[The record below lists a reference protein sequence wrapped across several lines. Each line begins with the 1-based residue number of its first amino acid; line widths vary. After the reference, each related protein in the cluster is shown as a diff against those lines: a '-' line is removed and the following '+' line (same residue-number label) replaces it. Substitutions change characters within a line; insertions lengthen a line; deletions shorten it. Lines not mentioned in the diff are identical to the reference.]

1 MRTRSFC
8 RVSPVAP
15 GPLAAFA
22 SSLLLTAPCLV
33 STAHAAPPP
42 RTATTKKPAAAP
54 QKPTAPSTSTTA
66 PTKAGSTAGRWTM
79 ATPDAMAEAAFQRAK
94 AGGPE
99 AAGAVALLASLADRA
114 SAGVVQQLLS
124 RLGDSSSPLK
134 TQAAWLAASL
144 DPVPTRAAPKGLVGH
159 FRLLGPLQD
168 TGGRLPQK
176 DIEEERPGAWG
187 DKSTNLSWGVYDI
200 RWRPVVGPLTARGVP
215 LDVYVHPR
223 KESCTYLASRIE
235 LAADGPVVVH
245 VAASGTVRLI
255 WDGATVGSSDEV
267 HERALF
273 DRFGAE
279 IAAKKGTHL
288 VAVKICGGSI
298 DDEGRARLRLER
310 PDGSEVAFTD
320 SSDLAPLEN
329 VTFPK
334 VVAKPFREPISNALS
349 VALPTKKGERRAPI
363 ATLLGAA
370 LLRTKGGLEDLRS
383 PRAPGLL
390 SLVATDS
397 TVSPD
402 ELALAG
408 WISPFGGP
416 RSGFLNAARDKATS
430 AGDQE
435 TASFTLRRIAAAR
448 LDAGL
453 IDWAMAALRAEP
465 LASSKD
471 AEAVLLRALVSERL
485 TGEASRIAAL
495 KTLQAVAAEQGDRAS
510 VALWSEIA
518 HLARGIEPKTEL
530 GARDRIAQ
538 RSPESFGLD
547 RIHAASAIDGNAVA
561 DAVRSAIASGS
572 FGSGDDFDEAAALLV
587 RAGKDKEARDLL
599 AVAAGIAPNVSG
611 IQSRLAEL
619 LLLSKDEGDRER
631 AERALLRARD
641 LEPGDARLKAE
652 IALRSREKDRAPSRD
667 ERFLATS
674 ESILARKTATPAK
687 SGEVFDRQLYWQ
699 RVVTLHDDRRISQLI
714 HYAREVVIPPR
725 SQDEMYEPIPAEGE
739 ETEILKARVH
749 RAGGGEAFAEE
760 QKSDF
765 GRPMIRWPDLKTG
778 DVVEVVVRSWT
789 SGPIGRRGDAPF
801 YFLDFAG
808 SVSTHPLLFN
818 EVVIDSPKARPL
830 AVDIVNGKADRVVT
844 AEEGARTVTRYIW
857 DHPLELPDEP
867 LAPKAS
873 ETFPTIMGSTFP
885 SWDAFRTWYLGAVE
899 GFTEPD
905 DQVRTLAAELTKGKR
920 TRDEKLEAI
929 FDFVAD
935 DIRYVNYVSGEWWLP
950 NRPSQLLARRQG
962 DCDDKAILLIT
973 LLKCV
978 GIDATEVLI
987 QTRHTGQPSV
997 LLAKNVA
1004 IPLFDH
1010 GIAYLPGKNG
1020 EPAIWLDA
1028 TSPQSRLGPVP
1039 SMDARTYALFAT
1051 EGPAQM
1057 VATPKGSPDDYG
1069 AESNWDITLAADG
1082 SASLVADEVH
1092 RGDHAFYLRSNLREK
1107 DARAPWVE
1115 QNLIAGWIPQ
1125 VSVEKDV
1132 DFQPDVGRGKSRVRY
1147 QAKTGALG
1155 RRDGDDLLVTLAPST
1170 TLTSQLAPLPE
1181 RTLPV
1186 ALPPHLAPSR
1196 QTHHVKLH
1204 IPEGMTVPNLPPGGE
1219 EKGGEFGNAKL
1230 TVERDPKD
1238 PRVVV
1243 VTRDVVFDLDRI
1255 PVEKYKAWRGWL
1267 SRTDS
1272 LMHRS
1277 VRFVAGGAR

>member
-1 MRTRSFC
+1 
-8 RVSPVAP
+8 
-15 GPLAAFA
+15 
-22 SSLLLTAPCLV
+22 
-33 STAHAAPPP
+33 
-42 RTATTKKPAAAP
+42 
-54 QKPTAPSTSTTA
+54 
-66 PTKAGSTAGRWTM
+66 M

-94 AGGPE
+94 AGGAD
-99 AAGAVALLASLADRA
+99 AAGAVALLASLSDRA
-114 SAGVVQQLLS
+114 SAGLVQQLLG
-124 RLGDSSSPLK
+124 RLGDSPSALK

-176 DIEEERPGAWG
+176 DIEEGQPAAWG

-215 LDVYVHPR
+215 LDVYIHPR
-223 KESCTYLASRIE
+223 KESCTYLASRVE
-235 LAADGPVVVH
+235 LADGGPVVVH

-255 WDGATVGSSDEV
+255 WDGATVASSDEV

-273 DRFGAE
+273 DRLGAE
-279 IAAKKGTHL
+279 IAATSAAKGTHL
-288 VAVKICGGSI
+288 VAVKVCGGSL
-298 DDEGRARLRLER
+298 DDEGRVRIRLDR
-310 PDGSEVAFTD
+310 PDGSEVSFTD
-320 SSDLAPLEN
+320 SSDLSPLAS

-334 VVAKPFREPISNALS
+334 VVAKPFREPISSALS
-349 VALPTKKGERRAPI
+349 IALPTKGKRPDHRGALDN
-363 ATLLGAA
+363 AALLGAA
-370 LLRTKGGLEDLRS
+370 LLRTKGGLDDLRS

-390 SLVATDS
+390 SLVAADPHVT
-397 TVSPD
+397 PD

-416 RSGFLNAARDKATS
+416 RSGFLNAARDKATE
-430 AGDQE
+430 AGDHE
-435 TASFTLRRIAAAR
+435 TEGFTLRRVAAAR
-448 LDAGL
+448 LEAGL

-471 AEAVLLRALVSERL
+471 AEAVLLRALVTERL
-485 TGEASRIAAL
+485 TGEASRLAAL
-495 KTLQAVAAEQGDRAS
+495 KTLQATAAEQGDRAS

-518 HLARGIEPKTEL
+518 YLARGLEPKTEL
-530 GARDRIAQ
+530 SARDRVAQ
-538 RSPESFGLD
+538 RSPESFGLE
-547 RIHAASAIDGNAVA
+547 RVRAASALDGEAVG

-572 FGSGDDFDEAAALLV
+572 FGSGDEFDEAAAMLI

-599 AVAAGIAPNVSG
+599 GVAAGIAPNVAS

-619 LLLSKDEGDRER
+619 LMLSKNESDRQ
-631 AERALLRARD
+631 AGERALVRARD

-674 ESILARKTATPAK
+674 ESILARKTANPAK
-687 SGEVFDRQLYWQ
+687 AGEVFDRQLYWQ

-725 SQDEMYEPIPAEGE
+725 SQEEMYEPIPAEGE

-749 RAGGGEAFAEE
+749 RADGGEAFAEE
-760 QKSDF
+760 QKSDY
-765 GRPMIRWPDLKTG
+765 GRPMIRWPDLKAG

-801 YFLDFAG
+801 YFFDFAG

-830 AVDIVNGKADRVVT
+830 AVDIVNGKADRVVN
-844 AEEGARTVTRYIW
+844 ADEGARTVTRYIW
-857 DHPLELPDEP
+857 DHPIELPDEP

-873 ETFPTIMGSTFP
+873 EIFPTIMGSTFP

-920 TRDEKLEAI
+920 TREEKLQAI

-950 NRPSQLLARRQG
+950 NRPTQLLARRQG

-1010 GIAYLPGKNG
+1010 GIAYLPAKNG

-1039 SMDARTYALFAT
+1039 SMDARTYALFAS

-1069 AESNWDITLAADG
+1069 AESSWDIHLATDGSATLAAD
-1082 SASLVADEVH
+1082 ETH

-1125 VSVEKDV
+1125 VSVDKDV

-1155 RRDGDDLLVTLAPST
+1155 RRDGADLLVTLAPST

-1186 ALPPHLAPSR
+1186 SLPPHLAPSR
-1196 QTHHVKLH
+1196 QTHHVRLH
-1204 IPEGMTVPNLPPGGE
+1204 IPEGMAVPNLPPGGE

-1230 TVERDPKD
+1230 TVDRDPKD
-1238 PRVVV
+1238 PNVVV
-1243 VTRDVVFDLDRI
+1243 VTRDVIFDLDRI
-1255 PVEKYKAWRGWL
+1255 PVEKYKAWRSWL

-1277 VRFVAGGAR
+1277 VRFVPGGAK